1 MDGTGQVR
9 PPEGRFDGYETS
21 SRPPE
26 DAVLTRVGPGTPCGE
41 YWRRFWFP
49 VAMTREVT
57 DAPLRIRILGEDLVL
72 FRDGSGRYGLL
83 QLHCSHRNTSL
94 EFGLVEER
102 GISCCYH
109 GWHYDIDGTI
119 LATPGDA
126 DSGVKDRV
134 RHGAYPVIEYKGLIF
149 AYMGPPAEMPRFPVF
164 DSFELP
170 DVEMVPYSIAM
181 PCNWLQVAENTMDP
195 MHAAFL
201 HSRERDMHFGSTW
214 GELPLI
220 EWHDGD
226 WKMNLTMTRRLGD
239 MIWVTIQETVYP
251 ANSTVGYLWE
261 EGTEEKYFTRVGF
274 NKWTVPHDDT
284 NCMVI
289 AWRHFGGIDVRGMGR
304 PELVGKQSVDFPG
317 QTGAEPYHERQR
329 NPNDF
334 EAQVGQGPISVHA
347 TEHLV
352 AHDRGVALLRRHIR
366 EGIEAVRRGEG
377 VPRPPQDGSL
387 LSCYAQNTV
396 LPIAARKGPHD
407 DRLLR
412 GVARAVFDTVASG
425 DGRTEPERTEYIRN
439 SLKRLP
445 GDPRF
450 LSADTAAE

>member
-1 MDGTGQVR
+1 MSGSEYIE
-9 PPEGRFDGYETS
+9 PPEGNFEGYEKST
-21 SRPPE
+21 RPAA
-26 DAVLTRVGPGTPCGE
+26 DAFLTRVGPGTPCGE

-49 VAMTREVT
+49 VAMTQEVT
-57 DAPLRIRILGEDLVL
+57 DLPLRIRILGEDLVL
-72 FRDGSGRYGLL
+72 FRDGSSRYGLL

-94 EFGLVEER
+94 EFGLIEER

-126 DSGVKDRV
+126 DSNVKDRA
-134 RHGAYPVIEYKGLIF
+134 RHGAYPVIEYKGLVF
-149 AYMGPPAEMPRFPVF
+149 AYMGPPDEMPVFPVF

-170 DVEMVPYSIAM
+170 DVEMVPYSITM

-201 HSRERDMHFGSTW
+201 HSRERDMHFASTW
-214 GELPLI
+214 GELPFI
-220 EWHDGD
+220 EWYDHD

-239 MIWVTIQETVYP
+239 TIWVTVQETVYP

-284 NCMVI
+284 HCMVI
-289 AWRHFGGIDVRGMGR
+289 AWRHFGDIDVKHMGK
-304 PELVGKQSVDFPG
+304 PEQVGKQSVDFPG
-317 QTGAEPYHERQR
+317 QTGTEPYDERQR

-347 TEHLV
+347 SENLV
-352 AHDRGVALLRRHIR
+352 AHDQGVALLRKHIR
-366 EGIEAVRRGEG
+366 EGIEAVQRGER
-377 VPRPPQDGSL
+377 VPSPPQDGSM

-396 LPIAARKGPHD
+396 LPIPIQPNTD
-407 DRLLR
+407 DDQLLR
-412 GVARAVFDTVASG
+412 NVAKAVFKTVASG
-425 DGRTEPERTEYIRN
+425 DGYAEPERTAHIRDE
-439 SLKRLP
+439 LRKLP
-445 GDPRF
+445 NESRF
-450 LSADTAAE
+450 LSSLASAG